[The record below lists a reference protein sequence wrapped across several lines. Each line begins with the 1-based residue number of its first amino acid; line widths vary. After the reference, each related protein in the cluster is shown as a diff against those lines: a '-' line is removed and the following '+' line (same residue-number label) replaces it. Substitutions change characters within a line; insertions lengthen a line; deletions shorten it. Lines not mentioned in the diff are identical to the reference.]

1 MGAAEQVGLQAEH
14 TAGRVSAVLP
24 WQIAPY
30 DLVSWW
36 QMQQFSAWAFY
47 YIGRYLEQL
56 RVQYR
61 IGALTGGGD
70 PAFSFGGAIR
80 SLEAKD
86 RQGLIHVFE
95 GIRDHCASIS
105 LQVAVEIVNGYIDD
119 LSSGR
124 IANHEHVE
132 WAIVTLDKII
142 QSEMSK
148 HVFMFISPDKSRY
161 YRQAHSFGEPVN
173 NAFPSIESDAERAG
187 SCYATGFNIACVFH
201 LMRVLESG
209 LAVLATELQ
218 VPYDRRNWENVINDI
233 EAAVRKIN
241 GPHAGAHWKERQEQY
256 SGVALNFRYFKD
268 AWRNHVMHCRAKY
281 DEGEALRIHE
291 HVKDFMQHLEKIGLR
306 EVLQ

>member
-1 MGAAEQVGLQAEH
+1 VGAAEQVGLQTEH
-14 TAGRVSAVLP
+14 AAGRVSAVLP

-61 IGALTGGGD
+61 IGAITGGGD
-70 PAFSFGGAIR
+70 PAFSFGRATR
-80 SLEAKD
+80 SLEAED
-86 RQGLIHVFE
+86 NQGLIRVFE

-105 LQVAVEIVNGYIDD
+105 LQVAVDIVNGYIDD

-132 WAIVTLDKII
+132 RAVVTLDKII
-142 QSEMSK
+142 QSEMRK
-148 HVFMFISPDKSRY
+148 RVFMFISPDKSRY
-161 YRQAHSFGEPVN
+161 YRQAHSFGELVN
-173 NAFPSIESDAERAG
+173 KAFPSIESDAERAG
-187 SCYATGFNIACVFH
+187 GCYATGFNTASVFH

-218 VPYDRRNWENVINDI
+218 VACDRRNWENIINDI
-233 EAAVRKIN
+233 EAAVRKIK
-241 GPHAGAHWKERQEQY
+241 GPHAGADWKERQEQY
-256 SGVALNFRYFKD
+256 SGAALNFRYFKD
-268 AWRNHVMHCRAKY
+268 AWRNHVMHCRTKY
-281 DEGEALRIHE
+281 DEGEALRIYE
-291 HVKDFMQHLEKIGLR
+291 HVKDFMQHLERIGLH
-306 EVLQ
+306 EVLE